1 MQEKNVQHVYVG
13 NFKLNKNRKRQGR
26 NLKKQNRKQLLKFM
40 CEIGGGEIMMLS
52 TKTNIFFN
60 IIHQFC

>member
-13 NFKLNKNRKRQGR
+13 NLKLNKNRKRQGR

-40 CEIGGGEIMMLS
+40 CEIRGGGIMMLS
-52 TKTNIFFN
+52 IKIV
-60 IIHQFC
+60 I